1 MPDDLQQ
8 EEEQL
13 VQSYKKYK
21 ELCKELADYLYSIT
35 YENNFAFLPHEN
47 CEYEVKELLSRVY
60 NELDADGDDYT

>member
-1 MPDDLQQ
+1 M
-8 EEEQL
+8 
-13 VQSYKKYK
+13 KKYK

-60 NELDADGDDYT
+60 NELDADRDDDT